1 MGIFCYNIDMVKEE
15 LKKDDSIEYN
25 TKLWIDEVDKDKE
38 ELEDFER
45 NKIDKSKNF
54 SWILIVLIL
63 FFITILG
70 EGIIYILGNY
80 FFIKKI
86 KIIVLIWIWRFILIN
101 FYLLIAFFKMHLPKD
116 KIFIIAIISFFFSS
130 LASIILKIL
139 FIKSLWVYL
148 NLLVEPI
155 WVILL
160 IILIG
165 SLYKKFI
172 FKY

>member
-1 MGIFCYNIDMVKEE
+1 MDKEE

-45 NKIDKSKNF
+45 NKINKSKNF

-86 KIIVLIWIWRFILIN
+86 NIVVLIWIWKFILIN

-116 KIFIIAIISFFFSS
+116 KIVIIAIISFFFSS

-160 IILIG
+160 IILIS